1 MNGEIMEIGAR
12 IELTLTILQTV
23 YSPRMT
29 LPYKR
34 EEGVKLSLKFP
45 KGMLLSV
52 KANGTPTPK
61 AFRRFLLKE
70 NIV

>member
-29 LPYKR
+29 LPCR
-34 EEGVKLSLKFP
+34 RAEVLSSPALHPF
-45 KGMLLSV
+45 
-52 KANGTPTPK
+52 
-61 AFRRFLLKE
+61 KE
-70 NIV
+70 VHGF